1 MIYFHRND
9 VSKGTDVNK
18 TNEAKESHTCHYRY
32 FLNYSSKFQPNVY
45 NRYCYFKHYIKVLII
60 AVLLV

>member
-9 VSKGTDVNK
+9 VPKGTDVNK

-45 NRYCYFKHYIKVLII
+45 NRCHDL
-60 AVLLV
+60 